1 MTEIKAD
8 ESVPATRPTIA
19 TTPPPSRRED
29 ASRPTGAYLSAT
41 ERVASLAPAPCVGM
55 KRERTDVIRID
66 EVASSATAAAG
77 TAFVAA
83 ASASAAAA
91 VAAAGAVTAVAAVAT
106 ESVDE
111 GNAAA
116 ICNADKKRLARY
128 KKKIASLTSCQF
140 AQLQTGFLQRV
151 RIRILD

>member
-1 MTEIKAD
+1 
-8 ESVPATRPTIA
+8 
-19 TTPPPSRRED
+19 
-29 ASRPTGAYLSAT
+29 
-41 ERVASLAPAPCVGM
+41 M

-66 EVASSATAAAG
+66 AVSSSAAAAAG

-128 KKKIASLTSCQF
+128 KKKIASLTSCEF